1 MLRAEK
7 KIKYNKY
14 KEEVSII
21 TEILEFRTLRL
32 KALVHRNVIKL
43 LRKEKY
49 VVKIREGVFELE
61 RSSIIDIVIIII
73 IIITIIIIII
83 SVFVFFLSELQVM
96 SRNRISGS
104 NQVQE
109 MIELDG
115 NFLIHQ
121 SIPRTLDHD
130 DKRNKRTPELAI

>member
-73 IIITIIIIII
+73 IIITIIIII
-83 SVFVFFLSELQVM
+83 SVFVFFLSELQVT